1 MRIRLNHIHLP
12 DRAPEQAAFAASE
25 LRYYLSLMDAKP
37 HTIVDKPCPDAI
49 LLDPHDHSDLGDDGF
64 CLAPEGD
71 RIRIRGGK
79 RGILYGVYELL
90 EMLGCRFFTPECE
103 KVPVRDDIV
112 CELDH
117 EIRQIPIFEYRGHNY
132 ADLCRSPRFAV
143 KCRVNGFH
151 HKIPE
156 KLGGYMPYAWH
167 VHTFDYMVPPAV
179 YGKSHPEYYALQAD
193 GSRPNLRYRNQL
205 CLTNPDVLEIAVE
218 SVRQAL
224 RARPDARI
232 ISLSQNDCGL
242 NCQCE
247 RCLAVDREEGAPSGT
262 LLRFVNAIAERLEPE
277 FPEVIFDTLAYQYTR
292 PIPKITR
299 PRHNVCVRLCSIEA
313 CFSHPFETCDDESR
327 HVLRSDGTKA
337 PFIYDLKQW
346 GTVCDRI
353 YIWDY
358 TTSFAHYPAP
368 HPNWRALQTNMIA
381 FANNGV
387 RGVFE
392 QANWAQGGGVDLN
405 ELRAYVITKLL
416 WDPHTDVERHIRE
429 FTDHYYGAAG
439 VYIREY
445 INTLCDKADNDNIHV
460 GFNDNLESP
469 LFDETMLDR
478 YDTIYDKAE
487 GAVKDDAL
495 RLQRVRKARLSLR
508 WVRLKRKAMLRHEHD
523 AAEIN
528 AFFTDWNSYG
538 LTRID
543 EWVSSQT
550 TLRALVEDVWRGTEY
565 YSHWKDEGDEIL

>member
-1 MRIRLNHIHLP
+1 
-12 DRAPEQAAFAASE
+12 
-25 LRYYLSLMDAKP
+25 
-37 HTIVDKPCPDAI
+37 
-49 LLDPHDHSDLGDDGF
+49 
-64 CLAPEGD
+64 
-71 RIRIRGGK
+71 
-79 RGILYGVYELL
+79 
-90 EMLGCRFFTPECE
+90 
-103 KVPVRDDIV
+103 
-112 CELDH
+112 
-117 EIRQIPIFEYRGHNY
+117 
-132 ADLCRSPRFAV
+132 
-143 KCRVNGFH
+143 
-151 HKIPE
+151 PE

-205 CLTNPDVLEIAVE
+205 CLTNPEVLEIAVE

-368 HPNWRALQTNMIA
+368 HPNWRARQPNMIA

-445 INTLCDKADNDNIHV
+445 INTLCNKADNDNIHV

-495 RLQRVRKARLSLR
+495 RRQRVRKARLSLR

-565 YSHWKDEGDEIL
+565 YAHWKDEGDEIR

>member
-1 MRIRLNHIHLP
+1 MTFHLDSITLPEGSP
-12 DRAPEQAAFAASE
+12 DQARFAASE
-25 LRYYLSLMDAKP
+25 LRYYLSMMDGRP
-37 HTIVDKPCPDAI
+37 HFVNSTANDGSVI
-49 LLDPHDHSDLGDDGF
+49 LEQTDDPTLGEDGF
-64 CLAPEGD
+64 VIQPRGSSLC
-71 RIRIRGGK
+71 IRGGK
-79 RGILYGVYELL
+79 QGILYGVYELL
-90 EMLGCRFFTPECE
+90 ELLGCRFFTPECE
-103 KVPVRDDIV
+103 KVPVCSKIALK
-112 CELDH
+112 LDC
-117 EIRQIPIFEYRGHNY
+117 EIRQVPVFEYRGHNY

-151 HKIPE
+151 HVIPD
-156 KLGGYMPYAWH
+156 KLGGYRPYAWH
-167 VHTFDYMVPPAV
+167 VHTFDRMVPPAV
-179 YGKSHPEYYALQAD
+179 YGERHPEYYALQAD
-193 GSRPNLRYRNQL
+193 GTRPRLLYRNQL
-205 CLTNPDVLEIAVE
+205 CLSNPDVLEISIA

-224 RARPDARI
+224 IEDPKARI

-247 RCLAVDREEGAPSGT
+247 KCLAVDREEGSPAGT

-277 FPEVIFDTLAYQYTR
+277 FPNVIFDTLAYQYTR
-292 PIPKITR
+292 PIPQITR

-327 HVLRSDGTKA
+327 HVARPNGTKA

-346 GTVCDRI
+346 GTVCNRI

-358 TTSFAHYPAP
+358 TTCFAHYPAP
-368 HPNWRALQTNMIA
+368 HPNWLALQPNMRV
-381 FANNGV
+381 FAKNGV

-392 QANWAQGGGVDLN
+392 QANWAKGGGVDLN

-416 WDPHTDVERHIRE
+416 WDPDTDVERHIRE
-429 FTDHYYGAAG
+429 FTDYYYGAAG
-439 VYIREY
+439 VYVREY
-445 INTLCDKADNDNIHV
+445 INTLSDKADSDNIHV
-460 GFNDNLESP
+460 GFNDNLISP
-469 LFDETMLDR
+469 LFDEAMLDC
-478 YDTIYDKAE
+478 YDAIYDKAE
-487 GAVKDDAL
+487 AAVKEDAL
-495 RLQRVRKARLSLR
+495 RLRRVRKARLSIR
-508 WVRLKRKAMLRHEHD
+508 WVRMKRKAMLRHEHD

-543 EWVSSQT
+543 EWVSPQT